1 MKLRSLKYKSVN
13 STNDVAH
20 ELIKKKSIKPTII
33 LAENQIKGRGT
44 MGKRWVSKKGN
55 LFLTIFFDISEK
67 KIDFKKFAVLN
78 AYLVKNILIKKF
90 SKKIKIKWPNDLLF
104 EKKKICGILQET
116 VINAEKKFLIVGI
129 GINTNFN
136 PNNSSFLSTSLK
148 QITNKNIDN
157 KKLFNMIKNK
167 YEKFLYKIK
176 KLTFTELKKFTN
188 EL

>member
-1 MKLRSLKYKSVN
+1 MIYYL
-13 STNDVAH
+13 
-20 ELIKKKSIKPTII
+20 KKKKLWNFT
-33 LAENQIKGRGT
+33 
-44 MGKRWVSKKGN
+44 
-55 LFLTIFFDISEK
+55 
-67 KIDFKKFAVLN
+67 
-78 AYLVKNILIKKF
+78 
-90 SKKIKIKWPNDLLF
+90 
-104 EKKKICGILQET
+104 ET